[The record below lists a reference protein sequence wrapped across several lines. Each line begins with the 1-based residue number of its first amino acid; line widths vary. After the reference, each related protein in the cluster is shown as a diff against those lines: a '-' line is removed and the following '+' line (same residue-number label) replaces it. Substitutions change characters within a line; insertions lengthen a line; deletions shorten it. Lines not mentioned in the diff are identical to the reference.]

1 MRTCAICGAP
11 MSGLDGRYK
20 YCSDECAVEAH
31 RRQCRVNFR
40 RYYRENR
47 TKELERNRQ
56 YYARKKRMRPMA
68 QEK

>member
-1 MRTCAICGAP
+1 MRTCAICGAS

-68 QEK
+68 QGE